1 MPNKSNTIY
10 YFKIK
15 SSQRCFVVNIY
26 YICDKTKT
34 NLFVKSIVSE
44 IEHKLKSGLRG
55 KILFAADFSSFGQP
69 KTVNKAMERLTQS
82 GMLIRLAQGIYL
94 YPQIDTRLG
103 LGVLYPTVDTI
114 AREIAKRDK
123 ARIIPTGAYALNVLG
138 LSTQIPMNVVFL
150 TDGAPRKINIGNGKG
165 IVFKRTVPK
174 NLAFKNEMLML
185 VVAALR
191 EIGEKQLTTEQLSR
205 ISELLS
211 KENKEEVLAD
221 VALAPAWI
229 QKQIRAML

>member
-1 MPNKSNTIY
+1 M
-10 YFKIK
+10 
-15 SSQRCFVVNIY
+15 
-26 YICDKTKT
+26 
-34 NLFVKSIVSE
+34 KSIVSE
-44 IEHKLKSGLRG
+44 IEYKLKSGRRG

-138 LSTQIPMNVVFL
+138 LSTQIPLNIVFL
-150 TDGAPRKINIGNGKG
+150 TDGAARKIKIGNGQG
-165 IVFKRTVPK
+165 IEFKRTVAK
-174 NLAFKNEMLML
+174 NLSYKNDLLML
-185 VVAALR
+185 VVAALK
-191 EIGEKQLTTEQLSR
+191 EIGEGNITSDQWAK
-205 ISELLS
+205 IKELIS
-211 KENKEEVLAD
+211 KEKKEDIIAD
-221 VALAPAWI
+221 LQLAPAWI
-229 QKQIRAML
+229 KKLINT